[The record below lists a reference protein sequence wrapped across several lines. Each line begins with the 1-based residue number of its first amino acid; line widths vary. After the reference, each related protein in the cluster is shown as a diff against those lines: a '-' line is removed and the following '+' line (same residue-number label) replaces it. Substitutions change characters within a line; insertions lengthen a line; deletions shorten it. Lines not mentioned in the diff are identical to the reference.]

1 MNVSAVIPTQAKP
14 GQGNM
19 IQRLEGT
26 SMLSQTFCPSLGLI
40 PPTTHLRSLGLAY
53 ECNFDTII
61 HLGEE
66 DAG

>member
-1 MNVSAVIPTQAKP
+1 MNVSAVILTQAKH

-19 IQRLEGT
+19 TQRLEGI
-26 SMLSQTFCPSLGLI
+26 SMLSQTFCPSLI
-40 PPTTHLRSLGLAY
+40 PPTTSLRSLGLAY

-66 DAG
+66 DAS

>member
-14 GQGNM
+14 GQGGM
-19 IQRLEGT
+19 TQRVEGI
-26 SMLSQTFCPSLGLI
+26 SMLSQTCCPSLI
-40 PPTTHLRSLGLAY
+40 PPTMSLRSLGLAY

-66 DAG
+66 DVG